1 MNMKKLGVFL
11 LLLVT
16 SIGSFSFIEQT
27 DSSEIVSAFKTGKA
41 DQIANYFDDFIDL
54 KLLDKDEV
62 KNMSRNQAG
71 IALKSFFDENKIKGF
86 EKLSDREIGA
96 TMYMT
101 GKLTNDAKGYNI
113 TVMLKVKNGKYQII
127 TVRISGSN

>member
-1 MNMKKLGVFL
+1 MNMKKLGMWFL
-11 LLLVT
+11 IAFT
-16 SIGSFSFIEQT
+16 SLGLFGFTEQT
-27 DSSEIVSAFKTGKA
+27 DSGEIVSAFKSGKA
-41 DQIANYFDDFIDL
+41 EQIANYFDEFIDL

-71 IALKSFFDENKIKGF
+71 IAFKSFFDENKIKGF
-86 EKLSDREIGA
+86 EKLSDREIGS

-101 GKLTNDAKGYNI
+101 GKLLNDAKGYNI

-127 TVRISGSN
+127 TVRISASN

>member
-1 MNMKKLGVFL
+1 MKKMGMWAL
-11 LLLVT
+11 LFVTLV
-16 SIGSFSFIEQT
+16 GSFGFMEQT
-27 DSSEIVSAFKTGKA
+27 DSSEIVSAFKTGRA

-86 EKLSDREIGA
+86 EKLSDREIGS

-127 TVRISGSN
+127 TVRISGTN